1 MSKKTLITGVNGMLG
16 SFVVQELLQRP
27 GLDVYGLGKSESNE
41 WLDPEHYF
49 QLNLL
54 DLESL
59 EKLLG
64 ELSPDVIVHCAA
76 EVNLDRCES
85 DPAYADKIH
94 RDVSAVLAACDPAT
108 TRVIYVSTD
117 SVFDGK
123 QGNYTE
129 EDKTHPLNYYA
140 MSKFHGE
147 EAVRK
152 RGENYVILR
161 TNIYGFKK
169 NNGNSLFEWIAKKL
183 SAGEGITG
191 FDDLLFNPLY
201 VGQLAQVIGDLI
213 GNKYSGTLNA
223 ACDEFVSKYKFA
235 VDIAHEFGWDES
247 LVAKGNSDM
256 FPAKLERPKN
266 TTLNT
271 SKLNTVVG
279 YVPSLK
285 GGLQQLHKDFQ
296 SK

>member
-16 SFVVQELLQRP
+16 SFVVQELLRRP
-27 GLDVYGLGKSESNE
+27 DLDVNGVGKSEGNE
-41 WLDPEHYF
+41 RLDSAHYF
-49 QLNLL
+49 QLALL
-54 DLESL
+54 DLAAL
-59 EKLLG
+59 EKLLH
-64 ELSPDVIVHCAA
+64 ELSPDIIVHCAA

-85 DPAYADKIH
+85 APAHADKIH
-94 RDVSAVLAACDPAT
+94 RDVSAMLAACDPAK
-108 TRVIYVSTD
+108 TRMIYVSTD

-123 QGNYTE
+123 KGNYTE
-129 EDKTHPLNYYA
+129 GDETHPLNYYA

-152 RGENYVILR
+152 RAENYVILR
-161 TNIYGFKK
+161 TNIYGFKR
-169 NNGNSLFEWIAKKL
+169 NNGNSLFEWIAHKL

-191 FDDLLFNPLY
+191 FDDLIFNPLY
-201 VGQLAQVIGDLI
+201 IGQLAQVIGNLI
-213 GNKYSGTLNA
+213 DNDYSGTLNA

-235 VDIAHEFGWDES
+235 VAIAQEFGWDES

-271 SKLNTVVG
+271 NKLKAVVG
-279 YVPSLK
+279 YVPLLK
-285 GGLQQLHKDFQ
+285 QGLQQLHKDF
-296 SK
+296 